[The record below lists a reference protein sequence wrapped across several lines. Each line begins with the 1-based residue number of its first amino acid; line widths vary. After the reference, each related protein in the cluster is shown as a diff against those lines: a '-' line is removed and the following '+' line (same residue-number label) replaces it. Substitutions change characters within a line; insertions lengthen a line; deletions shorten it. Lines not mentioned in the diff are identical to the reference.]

1 MSERRAAPTVLQISL
16 GRRLRDLRESVGL
29 SAAQAGERIRVA
41 QSTVTRLEGARTSLN
56 YATVKALLELY
67 GVTGPEAADFLTLVD
82 KANESGWWQSYR
94 DVLPGRFGVYV
105 SLESAASQ
113 IRSYEP
119 QVVPGLLQTPA
130 YCEAVIRLGF
140 PRESDDEVRRRVAL
154 RLQRQNVLT
163 RADSPPFLWAVIDET
178 AIRRPAGDRAVMA
191 EQIERLM
198 ETADL
203 PNVALQLHPFE
214 AGLHR
219 GAFGPFTLFRFPIP
233 DFPDIACVDSLL
245 GTAYRDESAE
255 VELYRQTF
263 EHLMTGALA
272 RRRTKGFLDGL
283 RKEYLR

>member
-1 MSERRAAPTVLQISL
+1 M
-16 GRRLRDLRESVGL
+16 
-29 SAAQAGERIRVA
+29 
-41 QSTVTRLEGARTSLN
+41 
-56 YATVKALLELY
+56 
-67 GVTGPEAADFLTLVD
+67 
-82 KANESGWWQSYR
+82 
-94 DVLPGRFGVYV
+94 
-105 SLESAASQ
+105 
-113 IRSYEP
+113 
-119 QVVPGLLQTPA
+119 
-130 YCEAVIRLGF
+130 
-140 PRESDDEVRRRVAL
+140 RRRVAL

>member
-1 MSERRAAPTVLQISL
+1 VSERRAAPTVLQISL
-16 GRRLRDLRESVGL
+16 GRRLRDLRERAGL

-56 YATVKALLELY
+56 YTTVKALLELY
-67 GVTGPEAADFLTLVD
+67 GVTGAEAVEFLALVD
-82 KANESGWWQSYR
+82 KANEYGWWQDFR
-94 DVLPGRFGVYV
+94 DVLPVRFGVYV
-105 SLESAASQ
+105 SLESAAAQ

-140 PRESDDEVRRRVAL
+140 PGDSDEAVRRRVAL
-154 RLQRQNVLT
+154 RLQRQRVLT

-178 AIRRPAGDRAVMA
+178 ALRRPAGSRAVMA
-191 EQIERLM
+191 EQIEWLLR
-198 ETADL
+198 TADL
-203 PNVALQLHPFE
+203 PNVALQVHAFE

-233 DFPDIACVDSLL
+233 DFPDIACVDSLR
-245 GTAYRDESAE
+245 GTAYRDETSD
-255 VELYRQTF
+255 VELYRSTF

-272 RRRTKGFLDGL
+272 RRRTKGFLEAL